1 MIRLGKPVKLLEWGV
16 GTNTTNQRWIEFGNG
31 ELVGKPKTVDGIT
44 TVIVR
49 LDKAANK
56 SNPADDSIKV
66 AQCGE
71 CMTPLDDK
79 AWGEV
84 AFGRLKSIDGNTV
97 EIEVKVAVKVGKI
110 NTNLETAK

>member
-16 GTNTTNQRWIEFGNG
+16 GTNTTNQRWIEFGSGNI
-31 ELVGKPKTVDGIT
+31 VGKPKCVDGIT
-44 TVIVR
+44 TLIVE
-49 LDKAANK
+49 LDKAGEK

-71 CMTPLDDK
+71 CMTPLDEK

-84 AFGRLKSIDGNTV
+84 AFGRLKSIDGKTV
-97 EIEVKVAVKVGKI
+97 EVEVKVAVKVGKI
-110 NTNLETAK
+110 VPRIETAK